1 MNLYIYERVVIDTA
15 FSAGRS
21 NNYASELV
29 QIINGREDSN
39 FVRIKLG
46 LIPLIHYTV
55 VSPFIART
63 AGASFQHQY
72 LIGIYEA
79 AKNDLSNIVGA
90 GSRGIVDRAIQRAEQ
105 IDDQNFQLFLGLF
118 KHHLSFFED
127 KTFIDHEL
135 FVSIKLVEEVLKQY
149 RRYMDRVNAEP
160 TETYTADNRISER
173 SFSLVKFKESINA
186 GLITENLI
194 EAAITKASSTSFWLL
209 NKPRDEQLRLV
220 WRAMRERDE
229 NRRESLQERDRN
241 LLMFAENDNIQD
253 ESEYDNE
260 FHADD
265 DCL

>member
-1 MNLYIYERVVIDTA
+1 MFCFR
-15 FSAGRS
+15 
-21 NNYASELV
+21 
-29 QIINGREDSN
+29 
-39 FVRIKLG
+39 
-46 LIPLIHYTV
+46 
-55 VSPFIART
+55 
-63 AGASFQHQY
+63 
-72 LIGIYEA
+72 
-79 AKNDLSNIVGA
+79 
-90 GSRGIVDRAIQRAEQ
+90 
-105 IDDQNFQLFLGLF
+105 LF

-135 FVSIKLVEEVLKQY
+135 FVSIKLVEEVLKEY

-194 EAAITKASSTSFWLL
+194 EAAITKASSTSSWLL
-209 NKPRDEQLRLV
+209 TKPRDEQLRLV
-220 WRAMRERDE
+220 WRAMRKRDE
-229 NRRESLQERDRN
+229 NRRESLQDRDRN

-253 ESEYDNE
+253 ESEFDNE